1 MQMNPSRIQTSPL
14 RRASLL
20 LGMILLPLFLASCD
34 LLEPGEERDRAE
46 LERSWRNWQLNGGA
60 NYSYVQQ
67 RLCFCT
73 TDATAAVRISVRNGL
88 VTERR
93 RVDDNTLVLTQ
104 LASIWGTVDDLFH
117 LIDEALNAHAASLLV
132 TYDRQYGYPTHIAI
146 DYSTAMADEEITITA
161 SGLVLLEAGLRR

>member
-1 MQMNPSRIQTSPL
+1 MQMNPSHIPASPL
-14 RRASLL
+14 RRAGLL
-20 LGMILLPLFLASCD
+20 LRIILLPAFLSSCD
-34 LLEPGEERDRAE
+34 LLEPGPERERAE

-60 NYSYVQQ
+60 SYSYVQQ

-73 TDATAAVRISVRNGL
+73 TDAIAAVRISVRNGL

-93 RVDDNTLVLTQ
+93 RLDDNLPVSTE

-117 LIDEALNAHAASLLV
+117 LIDEALNVRAASLLV

-146 DYSTAMADEEITITA
+146 DYSTSIADEEITITA
-161 SGLVLLEAGLRR
+161 SGLVLLEAGIQR